1 MNAALSLNKGDELAT
16 IINEYD
22 LAPTQWLPSNNSR
35 PYRLTTYGIYEL
47 PFGTGRAFLKQG
59 ILSKIFGGF
68 QVSSTFEWQPG
79 PLLNWGNLFFTG
91 DLNNINADPTLN
103 RWFNTDAGFEKDPAK
118 VPAGFQKRLFP
129 VVVDGV
135 RADKTMLLNSSA
147 QRSFKIKERFKLE
160 ARVDAANV
168 LNRSHF
174 AAPNLDP
181 TSTQFGVVTQTSGTI
196 CRWLTFVG
204 KVTF

>member
-1 MNAALSLNKGDELAT
+1 L
-16 IINEYD
+16 
-22 LAPTQWLPSNNSR
+22 
-35 PYRLTTYGIYEL
+35 YEL
-47 PFGTGRAFLKQG
+47 PFGKGRAYLKQG
-59 ILSKIFGGF
+59 ILGKIAGGW

-79 PLLNWGNLFFTG
+79 PLLLWNSGNLNQFFYGNLG
-91 DLNNINADPTLN
+91 DIQADSTLN
-103 RWFNTDAGFEKDPAK
+103 RWFNVDAGFEKDPAK
-118 VPAGFQKRLFP
+118 VPAAFQKRLFP
-129 VVVDGV
+129 VVIDGS
-135 RADKTMLLNSSA
+135 RADKTLLLNSSV
-147 QRSFKIKERFKLE
+147 QRMFRVKERFRLE

-196 CRWLTFVG
+196 TRWLTFVG